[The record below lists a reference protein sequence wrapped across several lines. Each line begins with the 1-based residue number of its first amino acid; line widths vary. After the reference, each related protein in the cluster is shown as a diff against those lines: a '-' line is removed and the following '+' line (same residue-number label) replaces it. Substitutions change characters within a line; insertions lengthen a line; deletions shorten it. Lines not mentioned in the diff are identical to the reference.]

1 MFFYSNTLTHMF
13 VMESFVACAISAFGH
28 QLAWKEGVSIERLWE
43 ETNFLMKL
51 CEKEFIVKD
60 LCQTIEELKDLLD
73 KMAERD
79 IFEIED
85 KKVKVKNRKKITNS

>member
-1 MFFYSNTLTHMF
+1 MF
-13 VMESFVACAISAFGH
+13 VMEAFVACAISAFGH
-28 QLAWKEGVSIERLWE
+28 QLAWKEGVSFERLWE

-60 LCQTIEELKDLLD
+60 LCQTIEQLKELID
-73 KMAERD
+73 KMVDRD

-85 KKVKVKNRKKITNS
+85 KKVKVKK